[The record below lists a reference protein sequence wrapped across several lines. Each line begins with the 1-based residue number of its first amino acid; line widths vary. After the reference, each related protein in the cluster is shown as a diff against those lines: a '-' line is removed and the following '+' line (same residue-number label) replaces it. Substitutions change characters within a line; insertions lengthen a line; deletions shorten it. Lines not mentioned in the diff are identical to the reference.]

1 MRAAGSRRRTSG
13 EGVPTPTRGPVRVA
27 IRDRRS
33 HQKVRDPEEEA
44 AAQSA
49 SQPGG
54 IGALKKQAELLGEE
68 VSELERHL
76 PLELDVLQAGIR
88 EQLAPADRGDFDRFA
103 EVVIARWQAILALE
117 LDSLRKSYRPF
128 DPTRE
133 TMPVQGEPNGEP
145 ARSAFADSLTELA
158 KRANYVELGRTE
170 IERAVGAISPE
181 GVAVKVDL
189 DAFSELRVFGRGRF
203 HRRFRVRHL
212 LGKREVVT
220 GGYRR
225 FLLAV
230 ALDDKPE
237 QLFLRLYRDVMDT
250 DLEMFLP
257 NTKVRI
263 GNGDK
268 IKLSVL
274 GGGGAV
280 GGLVATATKVG
291 AATTPQG
298 WIFALAGLG
307 GILWRQTSQVFHHR
321 TKYMGRLSKA
331 LYYHGLDNDFGALVH
346 IAQMAAQQECKEV
359 LLGYGMLARPGS
371 PAASIRDLD
380 GRAEEFLRDRFD
392 LRANFDVADAVRKL
406 ESLQLIIR
414 GDTGCLEVL
423 APAQALERIRAL

>member
-1 MRAAGSRRRTSG
+1 MRTRVAGPHRRTSG
-13 EGVPTPTRGPVRVA
+13 EGVPTATRGPVRVA

-33 HQKVRDPEEEA
+33 HQKVRDPEEER
-44 AAQSA
+44 AAQPADQS
-49 SQPGG
+49 GG
-54 IGALKKQAELLGEE
+54 LGAPTELLGEE

-88 EQLAPADRGDFDRFA
+88 ERMAATDRGDFDRFA

-133 TMPVQGEPNGEP
+133 TLPVQGEPNGEP

-203 HRRFRVRHL
+203 HRRFRVRRL
-212 LGKREVVT
+212 LTKQEVVT

-230 ALDDKPE
+230 ALHDNPE

-263 GNGDK
+263 GKGDK

-280 GGLVATATKVG
+280 GGVVATATKVG

-298 WIFALAGLG
+298 WIFALAGPAGRGSLKRSTQRAAG
-307 GILWRQTSQVFHHR
+307 SFCNCGLAAAPPTQASSAENCPWRRRPSQ
-321 TKYMGRLSKA
+321 S
-331 LYYHGLDNDFGALVH
+331 
-346 IAQMAAQQECKEV
+346 MA
-359 LLGYGMLARPGS
+359 R
-371 PAASIRDLD
+371 ASI
-380 GRAEEFLRDRFD
+380 
-392 LRANFDVADAVRKL
+392 
-406 ESLQLIIR
+406 
-414 GDTGCLEVL
+414 
-423 APAQALERIRAL
+423 P